1 MSDLN
6 CVYEMDMI
14 QENEQMEQ
22 DILSGRGMDVL
33 FCLMDKFV
41 TQDEIAKRLGMPRFS
56 VQLYLQRLIRA
67 GLVCEEVEQVRN
79 GQVIR
84 SYHLASDNL
93 TIINRLKEHVSPQDK
108 RKNEITTQY
117 FLAMVRNAIQSAG
130 KDLSKPARVQACF
143 IKAREKDM
151 KKFTGEIDQLYKQY
165 QDAENLEETDL
176 YGMLTVMGPYE
187 IEE

>member
-41 TQDEIAKRLGMPRFS
+41 TQDEIAKRLEMPRFS
-56 VQLYLQRLIRA
+56 VQLYLQRLIHA
-67 GLVCEEVEQVRN
+67 GLVREEEEKIRN
-79 GQVIR
+79 GEVIR
-84 SYHLASDNL
+84 SYCLVSDNL
-93 TIINRLKEHVSPQDK
+93 KIINRLKEHVSPQDK

-117 FLAMVRNAIQSAG
+117 FLTMVRNAIKSAG
-130 KDLSKPARVQACF
+130 KDLSRPARVQACF

-151 KKFTGEIDQLYKQY
+151 KNFTEEIDQLYKRYLQT
-165 QDAENLEETDL
+165 ENPEGADL

-187 IEE
+187 VSE

>member
-67 GLVCEEVEQVRN
+67 GLVCEETEKIRN
-79 GQVIR
+79 SEVIR
-84 SYHLASDNL
+84 SYRLASDNL
-93 TIINRLKEHVSPQDK
+93 TIINRLKEHVSPQDI
-108 RKNEITTQY
+108 RKNEITIQY
-117 FLAMVRNAIQSAG
+117 FLTMVRNAIKSAG

-143 IKAREKDM
+143 IKARERDM
-151 KKFTGEIDQLYKQY
+151 GNFTGEIDQLYERY
-165 QDAENLEETDL
+165 RDAEDPGETDL

-187 IEE
+187 LKE